1 MIAVLY
7 LLAGVHL
14 MELVSDY
21 KKKKSFKT
29 SLEPYSLR
37 AVMRQH

>member
-21 KKKKSFKT
+21 KKKKKVLRLVWSPIL
-29 SLEPYSLR
+29 LEL
-37 AVMRQH
+37 